1 MNMIKELLVQK
12 NFAQIKAEFEDKN
25 IADIAALFEEFDD
38 KDKVILF
45 KLLNKDMAAEVFSH
59 LEADMQETIITAIKD
74 SDIQSIMKDL
84 YLDDATDFI
93 QEMPANVVK
102 RVLKNCNTT
111 TRNQINQLLSY
122 PDNSAGSIMTTEF
135 IDLKSNLTVSE
146 AFDKIRKKAD
156 DSETV
161 YTIYI
166 TDERRK
172 LQGVVS
178 IRELLIAPADKK
190 LQDIM
195 ETNVIS
201 ANTLT
206 DQEEIGNMFTKYGFY
221 ALPILDNEQRLVG
234 IVTGDDILEIVKEE
248 ATEDMQKM
256 AAISPTDESYLK
268 TSAFSH
274 SKKRIVWLLFLTI
287 SSLITG
293 AIISHFEAAFVAI
306 PALVSFIPMLMGTG
320 GNCGSQAATLVI
332 RGLALDEIKLKD
344 YFKVMFKESK
354 VALICGV
361 VLSII
366 NFFVTWFRCGNP
378 MLALV
383 VALTTIIV
391 IFMAKLIGG
400 LLPILAKKLK
410 LDPAIMASP
419 VITTL
424 LDCISIIS
432 YFLIAT
438 ALLGI

>member
-234 IVTGDDILEIVKEE
+234 IVTGDDIL
-248 ATEDMQKM
+248 
-256 AAISPTDESYLK
+256 
-268 TSAFSH
+268 
-274 SKKRIVWLLFLTI
+274 KKKQPKICKKWLLFRLPMN
-287 SSLITG
+287 LI
-293 AIISHFEAAFVAI
+293 
-306 PALVSFIPMLMGTG
+306 
-320 GNCGSQAATLVI
+320 
-332 RGLALDEIKLKD
+332 
-344 YFKVMFKESK
+344 
-354 VALICGV
+354 
-361 VLSII
+361 
-366 NFFVTWFRCGNP
+366 
-378 MLALV
+378 
-383 VALTTIIV
+383 
-391 IFMAKLIGG
+391 
-400 LLPILAKKLK
+400 
-410 LDPAIMASP
+410 
-419 VITTL
+419 
-424 LDCISIIS
+424 
-432 YFLIAT
+432 
-438 ALLGI
+438 